1 MRTKDGIIGK
11 IFEEDD
17 IEKNG
22 VYTDTN
28 YINEYCDETNYIK
41 RDNIAKHS
49 KNIIDLIEDGDYLN
63 GYLVRKINGELCNFD
78 LNTTEWTPL
87 KNIDIFESIVT
98 KQQFEN
104 IEYKI

>member
-1 MRTKDGIIGK
+1 MPRYIECKSGILDRSCI
-11 IFEEDD
+11 
-17 IEKNG
+17 
-22 VYTDTN
+22 V
-28 YINEYCDETNYIK
+28 
-41 RDNIAKHS
+41 KHS
-49 KNIIDLIEDGDYLN
+49 KNIIDLIEYGDYLN

-78 LNTTEWTPL
+78 LNNMEWTLL